1 MLMIL
6 SAVCWGGWAV
16 TQKIAGTKW
25 RFELFYVDFS
35 IGTLLGAILI
45 AFTAGSI
52 EFNDI
57 TFMDSLIGVSIRKV
71 AWAILGGFVFNLANV
86 ILVTAISV
94 AGISVAVPIS
104 LSITTVIGLLVSIF
118 LTPQLNGTMTWVGLV
133 VLLIAVVFN
142 ARAYLM
148 MADIRR
154 SQQVTADPAT
164 VAPAQVS
171 MRSSRVRKSGKTKS
185 SSSKGVTLA
194 VFAGIILG
202 GMMPLVELSRE
213 GDMGLSPYATVLF
226 FAVGVFLTS
235 LLIIPFVMNF
245 PIEGEPLEFKRY
257 STGTKGQHLLGF
269 LGGTILIGGLAARVL
284 SGSVPKTQAVGPAIT
299 LACAQGAA
307 LLAVILGVLIFREF
321 ENSGSRVRMQL
332 LIMFVLFALAL
343 ALTSLAPL
351 Y

>member
-6 SAVCWGGWAV
+6 SAVCWGGWAIA
-16 TQKIAGTKW
+16 QKIAGAKW
-25 RFELFYVDFS
+25 RFELFYLDFS
-35 IGTLLGAILI
+35 TGTLLGAILI

-52 EFNDI
+52 QSNEI
-57 TFMDSLIGVSIRKV
+57 TFMDSLIGVSMRKV
-71 AWAILGGFVFNLANV
+71 AWAFVGGVVFNLANV
-86 ILVTAISV
+86 ILVSAISV
-94 AGISVAVPIS
+94 AGISVAVPIALS
-104 LSITTVIGLLVSIF
+104 LSTVIGLLVSIF

-133 VLLIAVVFN
+133 VLLIAIVFN

-164 VAPAQVS
+164 VAPSQVS
-171 MRSSRVRKSGKTKS
+171 LRSSRVRKSGKTKS

-194 VFAGIILG
+194 VFAGIVFG

-213 GDMGLSPYATVLF
+213 GDLGLSPYAVVLF
-226 FAVGVFLTS
+226 FSVGVFFTS
-235 LLIIPFVMNF
+235 LLIVPFMMNF
-245 PIEGEPLEFKRY
+245 PMEGEPLEFRRY
-257 STGTKGQHLLGF
+257 TTGTMGQHVLGMI
-269 LGGTILIGGLAARVL
+269 GGMVLIGGLAARVL
-284 SGSVPKTQAVGPAIT
+284 AASVPTNQAVGPAIT
-299 LACAQGAA
+299 LACSHGAAILAA
-307 LLAVILGVLIFREF
+307 LLGVIAFKEF
-321 ENSGSRVRMQL
+321 DNSGSRVRMQL